1 MTVAVK
7 CGHQA
12 LLLNFSKSKSLYAGP
27 GDRSWSLMMPL
38 SNAMKIESQAHMS
51 PQCIPTHFQV
61 ETTRTYFI
69 GLWSSL

>member
-38 SNAMKIESQAHMS
+38 SNAMKIESHT
-51 PQCIPTHFQV
+51 CTHFQV
-61 ETTRTYFI
+61 EAFTYFI
-69 GLWSSL
+69 GLWSL